1 MELPMTGVTL
11 TEKLE
16 SCIQRLAGE
25 VLREVEGLTED
36 EKNVHYL
43 CRSIENLVRVYAEG
57 GMPPQKRLAHERLNR
72 YLHRLREIPARAAA
86 GSRVLPVSIRAVAG
100 QGEAHAGIPAES
112 SSSLARS
119 ERRMKRRPIFR

>member
-1 MELPMTGVTL
+1 MTRITL
-11 TEKLE
+11 SEKLE
-16 SCIQRLAGE
+16 SCIQHLAGE

-72 YLHRLREIPARAAA
+72 YLHRLREIPARAA
-86 GSRVLPVSIRAVAG
+86 GSRTLLPVSIRAAVG
-100 QGEAHAGIPAES
+100 QGEAHIGVPTES
-112 SSSLARS
+112 SSILARS
-119 ERRMKRRPIFR
+119 ERRIKRRPIFR